1 MSALQ
6 AEWTKL
12 RSVRSTTW
20 ALLAILA
27 STVVIGGV
35 SASTSHPDVVPNE
48 DVAMIVLAG
57 VYLAQVAAV
66 AFGVVAICSE
76 YSSGTIRTT
85 FAANP
90 RRRQVVIAKAAIV
103 GALML
108 AISAVAA
115 VAAFYLGV
123 AVLHGNG
130 FTSASG
136 YHGLSLSD
144 GDALREVGVAAV
156 YPVLIALLSLGVATI
171 VRHTAFAI
179 SAILG
184 ALFVPFIVAPLFP
197 ENVANTIVYA
207 SPMAGMAAQEQ
218 GAPGDPLTGVAVTV
232 AWTVAAMAIALWL
245 IARRDA

>member
-1 MSALQ
+1 MTALQ

-12 RSVRSTTW
+12 RSLRSTTW
-20 ALLAILA
+20 ALLAIVG
-27 STVVIGGV
+27 STVAIGVV

-48 DVAMIVLAG
+48 DVVTITLAG

-76 YSSGTIRTT
+76 YATGTIRAT

-90 RRRQVVIAKAAIV
+90 RRRQVVVAKAAIV
-103 GALML
+103 AALGL
-108 AISAVAA
+108 AACALSA
-115 VAAFYLGV
+115 VAAFYLGL

-130 FTSASG
+130 FTSDNG
-136 YHGLSLSD
+136 YPVPSLFH

-156 YPVLIALLSLGVATI
+156 YPVMIALLSLGVATI
-171 VRHTAFAI
+171 VRHTALAI
-179 SAILG
+179 SAVLG
-184 ALFVPFIVAPLFP
+184 VLFVPFIVAPLFP
-197 ENVANTIVYA
+197 EHIGNAITEV

-218 GAPGDPLTGVAVTV
+218 GAPGDPLAGVAVTV
-232 AWTVAAMAIALWL
+232 AWVVGAMLLALWL

>member
-20 ALLAILA
+20 ALLAIVGSTLA
-27 STVVIGGV
+27 IGVV

-48 DVAMIVLAG
+48 DVVSITLAG

-76 YSSGTIRTT
+76 YATGTIRTT

-90 RRRQVVIAKAAIV
+90 RRRQVVVAKAAIV
-103 GALML
+103 AALGL
-108 AISAVAA
+108 AACALAA
-115 VAAFYLGV
+115 VAAFYVGL

-130 FTSASG
+130 FTSGNG
-136 YHGLSLSD
+136 YDVPSLSD
-144 GDALREVGVAAV
+144 GDALRKVGVAAV
-156 YPVLIALLSLGVATI
+156 YPVLIALLSLGMATI
-171 VRHTAFAI
+171 VRHTALAM
-179 SAILG
+179 SAIL
-184 ALFVPFIVAPLFP
+184 AVLFVPFIIAPLLS
-197 ENVANTIVYA
+197 EHVGHAITSA
-207 SPMAGMAAQEQ
+207 SPMAGIAAQEQ
-218 GAPGDPLTGVAVTV
+218 GAPGDPWAGIAVTV
-232 AWTVAAMAIALWL
+232 AWAVGALVIALWL

>member
-12 RSVRSTTW
+12 RSLRSTTW
-20 ALLAILA
+20 ALLAIVG
-27 STVVIGGV
+27 STVAIGVV
-35 SASTSHPDVVPNE
+35 SASSNHPDVVPNE
-48 DVAMIVLAG
+48 DVVTITLAG

-76 YSSGTIRTT
+76 YATGTIRTT

-90 RRRQVVIAKAAIV
+90 RRRHVVVAKAVIV
-103 GALML
+103 ATLGLAACAL
-108 AISAVAA
+108 AA
-115 VAAFYLGV
+115 VAAFYLGL

-130 FTSASG
+130 FTSDNG
-136 YHGLSLSD
+136 YPAPSLSD
-144 GDALREVGVAAV
+144 GDTLREVGVAAV

-171 VRHTAFAI
+171 VRHTALAI
-179 SAILG
+179 SAVLG

-197 ENVANTIVYA
+197 EHIGNTITFA

-232 AWTVAAMAIALWL
+232 AWVVGAMLLALWL